1 MTYIPKNAFVNNP
14 LNFVIIGSNVSG
26 IGDDAFNG
34 VNGDVFILK
43 PAQENLDIY
52 DFSSMANVYACDSLD
67 DAGNPQGCE
76 DAWPDDGIDV
86 PDWPINVCDS
96 DPSLPEC
103 DPCTIEPE
111 SCDPCAY
118 DPASCE
124 DPCALTDSCNDT
136 GSDTGS
142 IINYGPGAFGGAIV
156 SETDSI
162 SFSEGGVFIFP
173 SGAEDWAGFAIGG
186 IISGT
191 YPLSF
196 MEAGR
201 ITFTGYISEGGSADI
216 RFQLQFQEH
225 PDVDPAY
232 DTATVT
238 VSGAT
243 PTTYTVE
250 IPSQGNNTFSSL
262 IMYLETMDVAV
273 TITDVVVSTDADNVD
288 SATPNNQIIKVT
300 NTPKGILGKTAVL
313 DIAYD
318 TSDNNNQLTGIGM
331 RVHFNSS
338 LLSFKEITNLIEQDI
353 IVNGQGPFNDEDDFD
368 NDPLTDQYIS
378 FGWASLFGNWPNV
391 ELPAVLMNIAFD
403 VSDAIDLDI
412 TTETSINF
420 SHSALASGY
429 QFESESYNLELV
441 STSWDFDG
449 SGHADALTD
458 GFMMLKYCFGLRGT
472 FVTDS
477 AMSPDSTMSS
487 EQVVAEIESAL
498 SMADIDDDGEVRP
511 LTDGLM
517 LLRYLFG
524 LRGDQITA
532 SAVGTNAN
540 RTSNEAIEAYL
551 EAYMPAM

>member
-1 MTYIPKNAFVNNP
+1 VIPDSVTQINNCAFGCENDAQQYKQLESVVIGDSLTSISNGLFANHRNLQTVVIGDSVTSIGEDAFKAAP
-14 LNFVIIGSNVSG
+14 ISSLIIGANVTS

-43 PAQENLDIY
+43 PAQESFDIY
-52 DFSSMANVYACDSLD
+52 NFSSMANVYACDSLD
-67 DAGNPQGCE
+67 DAGNPQDCE
-76 DAWPDDGIDV
+76 DAWPDDGIDPPPWV
-86 PDWPINVCDS
+86 AVDNEAPVITSGAVANAIDENSGAGQVIYTITATDINVVSFSLGADS
-96 DPSLPEC
+96 DPALSVDSTSGEVTLSVDPDYEVQSNYAFTVIVTDAVELSSQLAVSLSINDVDEYVAPIYPEQ
-103 DPCTIEPE
+103 
-111 SCDPCAY
+111 
-118 DPASCE
+118 
-124 DPCALTDSCNDT
+124 
-136 GSDTGS
+136 
-142 IINYGPGAFGGAIV
+142 
-156 SETDSI
+156 SI
-162 SFSEGGVFIFP
+162 S
-173 SGAEDWAGFAIGG
+173 
-186 IISGT
+186 
-191 YPLSF
+191 
-196 MEAGR
+196 
-201 ITFTGYISEGGSADI
+201 
-216 RFQLQFQEH
+216 
-225 PDVDPAY
+225 
-232 DTATVT
+232 
-238 VSGAT
+238 
-243 PTTYTVE
+243 
-250 IPSQGNNTFSSL
+250 
-262 IMYLETMDVAV
+262 
-273 TITDVVVSTDADNVD
+273 
-288 SATPNNQIIKVT
+288 VT
-300 NTPKGILGKTAVL
+300 NAPKGILGKAAVL
-313 DIAYD
+313 EVSYD
-318 TSDNNNQLTGIGM
+318 TGDSNNQLTGIGM

-353 IVNGQGPFNDEDDFD
+353 IVNGQGPFSDEDDFD

-378 FGWASLFGNWPNV
+378 FGWASLLGNWPDID
-391 ELPAVLMNIAFD
+391 LPAVLMNIAFD
-403 VSDAIDLDI
+403 VSDAIDMDI

-458 GFMMLKYCFGLRGT
+458 GLMMLRYCFGLRGT

-498 SMADIDDDGEVRP
+498 TMADIDDDGEVGA